1 MTQEEKIKDL
11 GQRVAIMSEANSE
24 LCKDLEHFKRVAAG
38 QKGRMQQLA
47 QDVERW
53 KAYGKEADELNEKR
67 IGKIEEQEKVIEG
80 LEQQVLNLSRELS
93 EKNTEISV
101 LRIEVKR
108 QSETIAH
115 IARKPWYKR
124 MFSKDE

>member
-11 GQRVAIMSEANSE
+11 EERIAIIQATNSE
-24 LCKDLEHFKRVAAG
+24 LCADLDHWKKVAAG

-67 IGKIEEQEKVIEG
+67 IGKIEELEKVIEG
-80 LEQQVLNLSRELS
+80 LNSQVKTITDISNKRSQIITSLRVEL
-93 EKNTEISV
+93 TEA
-101 LRIEVKR
+101 K
-108 QSETIAH
+108 ETINLY
-115 IARKPWYKR
+115 KGLPWYRKI
-124 MFSKDE
+124 FI

>member
-1 MTQEEKIKDL
+1 
-11 GQRVAIMSEANSE
+11 MSEANSE

-80 LEQQVLNLSRELS
+80 LNSQV
-93 EKNTEISV
+93 KTITDISNKRLQIINS
-101 LRIEVKR
+101 LRIELT
-108 QSETIAH
+108 E
-115 IARKPWYKR
+115 ARENIRHYKGLPWYKR
-124 MFSKDE
+124 IFFKG

>member
-80 LEQQVLNLSRELS
+80 LNSQV
-93 EKNTEISV
+93 KTITDISNKRLQIINS
-101 LRIEVKR
+101 LRIELT
-108 QSETIAH
+108 E
-115 IARKPWYKR
+115 ARENIRHYKGLPWYKR
-124 MFSKDE
+124 IFFKG

>member
-1 MTQEEKIKDL
+1 MKQEEKIKDL
-11 GQRVAIMSEANSE
+11 EQRVAIMGEANSE
-24 LCKDLEHFKRVAAG
+24 LCADLDHWKKVAAG

-80 LEQQVLNLSRELS
+80 LDSQVKTITDISNKRLQIINSLRVELTEARE
-93 EKNTEISV
+93 NISHYKG
-101 LRIEVKR
+101 L
-108 QSETIAH
+108 
-115 IARKPWYKR
+115 PWYRKI
-124 MFSKDE
+124 FI

>member
-11 GQRVAIMSEANSE
+11 EERIAIIQATNSE
-24 LCKDLEHFKRVAAG
+24 LCADLDHWKKVAAG

-67 IGKIEEQEKVIEG
+67 IGKIEELEKVIEG
-80 LEQQVLNLSRELS
+80 LNSQVKTINVNIFVELNIWIVFF
-93 EKNTEISV
+93 T
-101 LRIEVKR
+101 
-108 QSETIAH
+108 AH
-115 IARKPWYKR
+115 LCSFV
-124 MFSKDE
+124 FSSLFQGHIFCSQ